1 MTPLTSKSTLLQ
13 VAMLLTHVFKKG
25 NISLQTNGLENIQL
39 QIENNK
45 IDLNFLQKEQLRT
58 LLELEAKMEEEPTL
72 NKLRKLKDIAEKL
85 KQNRLSITVSFKGQ
99 RILTLGYGAKPTVS
113 PMITETD
120 AIQINSLLDLM
131 KLAS

>member
-1 MTPLTSKSTLLQ
+1 VTPLTSKSTLLQ